1 MDVQQRMN
9 VKGWVKKASFRS
21 FKARM
26 TLMFLVIALVPMLF
40 STIFSSYY
48 LKNVVTD
55 EVHSKEESVLEANL
69 AAIDYSIQRQ
79 FSVLKEM
86 LKLDEIKTGNEQE
99 IIKTLKK
106 FEQANKDVEQFVY
119 VNKDEIALTSAG
131 QKISVS
137 DRDYIKQAKQTK
149 QPVSTDLLVSKTSG
163 KNIIVLFVPMLDDKQ
178 NFIGGIFSPLSTDNL
193 TLYTNTIQIGES
205 GYGYLMS
212 PTGGLLT
219 YPNAE
224 KAGKNMADV
233 LSAAEVAKLKETVMK
248 DKKGTFNFTGEDG
261 IVREISFDTVPSTGW
276 HLITNVVENEV
287 YGSLKTAKHVSI
299 WLAVITAIVV
309 GTIAL
314 LVSGTTTKPILAIT
328 EAVKKMA
335 AGDLTPRLTINS
347 KNELGQLGD
356 NMNAMLDAFSDIV
369 GKASLTAE
377 QLGASSEELTA
388 AAAESVGISN
398 RIVASMQS
406 VSHATEGQL
415 MGAEQT
421 SIAMGEM
428 AVGVQRIAESS
439 SVVTEASHTS
449 MLEVQQGRVAIN
461 QAVEQMKFI
470 NESVG
475 KSADD
480 MRALEVY
487 SQKIGEI
494 VSVITEITNQT
505 SLLSLN
511 ASIEA
516 ARAGEQGRGFA
527 VVANEVK
534 KLAEQSASSAKD
546 ISELIRD
553 VQSSTIRAVQ
563 AMNKGVKDVE
573 KGSELIDAAGHV
585 FNRVTVAFQEIS
597 DQIQEVSAASQEMS
611 AGTEEVSASMSEIVY
626 MTKTSHEHG
635 QDISKGSEKQ
645 LAAMEEIS
653 ASAEDLSNMAQELQ
667 ESLSKFKTR

>member
-1 MDVQQRMN
+1 MSTKQGMN
-9 VKGWVKKASFRS
+9 VKGWVKSVSFTSFR
-21 FKARM
+21 ARM
-26 TLMFLVIALVPMLF
+26 TIMFLVIALVPMLF
-40 STIFSSYY
+40 STVFSSYY
-48 LKNVVTD
+48 LKNVVNN
-55 EVHSKEESVLEANL
+55 EVHSKEESILKANVT
-69 AAIDYSIQRQ
+69 AIDYSIQRQ
-79 FSVLKEM
+79 ISILKEM
-86 LKLDEIKTGNEQE
+86 LNFEEIKTGNEKE
-99 IIKTLKK
+99 IIKTLLK
-106 FEQANKDVEQFVY
+106 FQQANKDVEEYVY
-119 VNKDEIALTSAG
+119 VNKDEMALTSAG
-131 QKISVS
+131 QKISVA
-137 DRDYIKQAKQTK
+137 DRDYVKQAKQTK

-178 NFIGGIFSPLSTDNL
+178 NFIGGMFTPLSTDNL
-193 TLYTNTIQIGES
+193 NVYTGTIHIGES

-212 PTGGLLT
+212 PSGGLLT

-224 KAGKNMADV
+224 LAGKNVANA
-233 LSAAEVAKLKETVMK
+233 LPKSEVAKLQETVLK
-248 DKKGTFNFTGEDG
+248 EKSGRFQFTSDDGTE
-261 IVREISFDTVPSTGW
+261 REISFDTIPSTGW
-276 HLITNVVENEV
+276 RLIINVVDSEV
-287 YGSLKTAKHVSI
+287 YGAVTAATHVSI
-299 WLAVITAIVV
+299 WLAVITTIVV
-309 GTIAL
+309 AAIAMF
-314 LVSGTTTKPILAIT
+314 VSMSTTKPVLAIT

-335 AGDLTPRLTINS
+335 EGDLTPRLSINRS
-347 KNELGQLGD
+347 DELGQLAL
-356 NMNAMLDAFSDIV
+356 NMNLMLDSFSTIV

-388 AAAESVGISN
+388 AAMESVGISN
-398 RIVASMQS
+398 RIVESMQEVFNAS
-406 VSHATEGQL
+406 EGQL

-421 SIAMGEM
+421 STAMSEM

-449 MLEVQQGRVAIN
+449 MMEVQHGRVAIT
-461 QAVEQMKFI
+461 QAVEQMQRI

-480 MRALEVY
+480 LRALEAY

-505 SLLSLN
+505 QLLSLN

-534 KLAEQSASSAKD
+534 KLAEQSSSSAKD
-546 ISELIRD
+546 ISELIRE
-553 VQSSTIRAVQ
+553 VQSSTARAVQ
-563 AMNKGVKDVE
+563 AMNSGVKDVE
-573 KGSELIDAAGHV
+573 KGSELIDAAGQV

-626 MTKTSHEHG
+626 MTKASHEHG
-635 QDISKGSEKQ
+635 QGISKGSEKQ

-653 ASAEDLSNMAQELQ
+653 ASAEDLSQMAQGLQ
-667 ESLSKFKTR
+667 ESLSRFKTR